1 MNGNYN
7 LPLTAVQAG
16 ESGNPRVRRFVCTAE
31 AGRLSSSIIR
41 LETRKQRWNEM
52 KIFLLSLF
60 LAATGAAQTAS
71 LNDELLAAA
80 RKSDA
85 AAVKA
90 LLAKGADVNAKS
102 PYGAT
107 PLFFACDRGSAEVVK
122 ILLDAGADPNIRDT
136 FYKATPTIWAVQR
149 DHAEVVKLLVE
160 KAPQTKESTTAMA
173 VMQGQSKTAQVLLA
187 MGEFKPESLTLW
199 LTMAEKNGK
208 TEIVDALKKAGAKP
222 KPKSEFKLDP
232 AQLPRYEGAFKN
244 EQIEITFKVRDG
256 KLIGTANGFD
266 LTLNPVSEH
275 TFEPEGQP
283 ATVTFKLEA
292 EKVVALTFKG
302 PGGEMQLKKVE
313 AK

>member
-1 MNGNYN
+1 MKS
-7 LPLTAVQAG
+7 LLFCLIFAAACVAAG
-16 ESGNPRVRRFVCTAE
+16 
-31 AGRLSSSIIR
+31 
-41 LETRKQRWNEM
+41 
-52 KIFLLSLF
+52 
-60 LAATGAAQTAS
+60 AQPAS

-85 AAVKA
+85 ATVKS

-173 VMQGQSKTAQVLLA
+173 VTQGQVKTTQALLT
-187 MGEFKPESLTLW
+187 MGDFKPESLAIW
-199 LTMAEKNGK
+199 LTMAEKNGSA
-208 TEIVDALKKAGAKP
+208 EIVGALKKAGAKP
-222 KPKSEFKLDP
+222 KPKSDFKLDP
-232 AQLPRYEGAFKN
+232 AQLPRYEGTFKN
-244 EQIEITFKVRDG
+244 EQLEVAFKVKDG
-256 KLIGTANGFD
+256 KLIGTASGGD
-266 LTLNPVSEH
+266 LTFTPVAEH
-275 TFEPEGQP
+275 TFEADGQP
-283 ATVTFKLEA
+283 ATLTFKLEA
-292 EKVVALTFKG
+292 EKVVAVAFKG